1 MYQLWYNIIVSQQEN
16 IMKKNEMFKSLR
28 KSQNFYGIDVSP
40 YAKPSGYLDT
50 GSYAINRVLTGDIHK
65 GIPMSRVTT
74 LYGESQSGKSLL
86 AANVI
91 ITAINSG
98 AVDKV
103 IYYDNEGGSCVDMIR
118 NGVKVP
124 WNDDD
129 PPCETCLMTDIEDFE
144 TKLIELVDASTK
156 AYNEWLV
163 DPDNNDNIKTLVVV
177 DSFGGLKAR
186 KVKEDALKKGVVA
199 DDMGREAKIK
209 KRVACT
215 MGTGAMAGNLTFLV
229 INYSYE
235 NPGAMFTSKIKNMAG
250 GSGLEY
256 YSELKVQCEKVFV
269 KSDDDEFLTGVKGED
284 DKDKGFYKG
293 TKFKFF
299 VTKARTIKPFYQ
311 ATVFLDFNTGLSR
324 YDGLI
329 EDAVKMG
336 YLQDVRGGYI
346 CPTYS
351 DKRVTYRDLVSKSEI
366 WDTFIED
373 FNKKSIEVMSYSNN
387 TSRELDNIEKEIGD

>member
-1 MYQLWYNIIVSQQEN
+1 
-16 IMKKNEMFKSLR
+16 MFKKLR
-28 KSQNFYGIDVSP
+28 KNQNFYGIDESP
-40 YAKPSGYLDT
+40 YSKPTGYLDT

-65 GIPMSRVTT
+65 GIPMGRITT
-74 LYGESQSGKSLL
+74 VYGESQSGKSLL
-86 AANVI
+86 AANII
-91 ITAINSG
+91 ITALNSG
-98 AVDKV
+98 SVDKV
-103 IYYDNEGGSCVDMIR
+103 IYYDNEGGGCVDMIR
-118 NGVKVP
+118 NNVMEWDPK
-124 WNDDD
+124 D

-144 TKLIELVDASTK
+144 SKLIELVDEHTK
-156 AYNEWLV
+156 AYNEYLA
-163 DPDNNDNIKTLVVV
+163 DPENNDNIRTLVVV

-186 KVKEDALKKGVVA
+186 KVKEDALKKGLVA

-256 YSELKVQCEKVFV
+256 YSELKVQCERVFV
-269 KSDDDEFLTGVKGED
+269 KSDDNDFLTGIEGESE
-284 DKDKGFYKG
+284 KDKGFYKG

-299 VTKARTIKPFYQ
+299 VTKSRTIKPFYQ
-311 ATVFLDFNTGLSR
+311 ATVFLDFNTGMSR

-336 YLQDVRGGYI
+336 FLEDVRGGYI
-346 CPTYS
+346 CKSYS
-351 DKRVTYRDLVSKSEI
+351 DKRITYKELVSSPEI

-373 FNKKSIEVMSYSNN
+373 FNKKSIELMSYSNN
-387 TSRELDNIEKEIGD
+387 NSDEIDKIDVEG

>member
-1 MYQLWYNIIVSQQEN
+1 
-16 IMKKNEMFKSLR
+16 MKKSEMFKKLR
-28 KSQNFYGIDVSP
+28 KSQNFYSIDESP
-40 YAKPSGYLDT
+40 YSKPTGYLDT

-65 GIPMSRVTT
+65 GIPMGRITT
-74 LYGESQSGKSLL
+74 IYGESQSGKSLL
-86 AANVI
+86 AANI
-91 ITAINSG
+91 IVTALNSG

-103 IYYDNEGGSCVDMIR
+103 IYYDNEGGSCVDLIR
-118 NGVKVP
+118 NNVQIP
-124 WNDDD
+124 WDPKD

-144 TKLIELVDASTK
+144 TKLVQLVDESTK
-156 AYNEWLV
+156 AYNEWLE
-163 DPDNNDNIKTLVVV
+163 DPDNNDNIRTLVVV

-186 KVKEDALKKGVVA
+186 KVKEDALKKGAVA

-215 MGTGAMAGNLTFLV
+215 MGTGAMAGNITFLV

-235 NPGAMFTSKIKNMAG
+235 NPGALFTSKIKNMAG

-269 KSDDDEFLTGVKGED
+269 KSDNTEFLTGVEGEM

-299 VTKARTIKPFYQ
+299 VTKSRTIKPFYE
-311 ATVFLDFNTGLSR
+311 ATVFLDFNTGMSR

-329 EDAVKMG
+329 DDALKMG
-336 YLQDVRGGYI
+336 YLEKVHGGFV

-351 DKRVTYRDLVSKSEI
+351 DKRITYKQLVSSPEI

-373 FNKKSIEVMSYSNN
+373 FNKKSIELMSYSNQN
-387 TSRELDNIEKEIGD
+387 AEEIEKI

>member
-1 MYQLWYNIIVSQQEN
+1 
-16 IMKKNEMFKSLR
+16 MKKSDMFKSLR
-28 KSQNFYGIDVSP
+28 KSQNFYGIDKSP
-40 YAKPSGYLDT
+40 YSKPSGYLDT
-50 GSYAINRVLTGDIHK
+50 GSFAINRVLTGDIHK
-65 GIPMSRVTT
+65 GIPMVRITT

-91 ITAINSG
+91 ITALNSG

-103 IYYDNEGGSCVDMIR
+103 IYYDNEGGGCVDMIR
-118 NGVKVP
+118 NNVKD
-124 WNDDD
+124 WDDNN

-144 TKLIELVDASTK
+144 TKLIELVDVSTK
-156 AYNEWLV
+156 AYNEYLA
-163 DPDNNDNIKTLVVV
+163 DPDNNDNIRTLVVV

-186 KVKEDALKKGVVA
+186 KVKEDALKKGAVA

-269 KSDDDEFLTGVKGED
+269 KADDDEFLTGVEGEN

-293 TKFKFF
+293 TKFRFF
-299 VTKARTIKPFYQ
+299 VSKARTVKPFYQ

-336 YLQDVRGGYI
+336 FLQDVRGGYI

-351 DKRVTYRDLVSKSEI
+351 DKRITYKDLVSKKEI
-366 WDTFIED
+366 WDTFIEK
-373 FNKKSIEVMSYSNN
+373 FNEKSIELMSYSNN
-387 TSRELDNIEKEIGD
+387 TSKELDAIEDSIKED

>member
-1 MYQLWYNIIVSQQEN
+1 
-16 IMKKNEMFKSLR
+16 
-28 KSQNFYGIDVSP
+28 
-40 YAKPSGYLDT
+40 
-50 GSYAINRVLTGDIHK
+50 
-65 GIPMSRVTT
+65 
-74 LYGESQSGKSLL
+74 
-86 AANVI
+86 
-91 ITAINSG
+91 
-98 AVDKV
+98 
-103 IYYDNEGGSCVDMIR
+103 MIR
-118 NGVKVP
+118 NNVENWDPK
-124 WNDDD
+124 D

-144 TKLIELVDASTK
+144 TKLIELIDEHTK
-156 AYNEWLV
+156 AYNEYLA
-163 DPDNNDNIKTLVVV
+163 DPENNDNIRTLVVV

-186 KVKEDALKKGVVA
+186 KVKEDALKKGAVA

-215 MGTGAMAGNLTFLV
+215 MGTGAMSGNLTFLV

-235 NPGAMFTSKIKNMAG
+235 NPGAMFASKIKNMAG

-269 KSDDDEFLTGVKGED
+269 KSDNTEFLTGIEGEM

-299 VTKARTIKPFYQ
+299 VTKSRTIKPFYE
-311 ATVFLDFNTGLSR
+311 ATVFLDFNTGMSR

-336 YLQDVRGGYI
+336 FLEDVRGGYI

-351 DKRVTYRDLVSKSEI
+351 EKRVTYKELVSNPEI
-366 WDTFIED
+366 WNTFIED
-373 FNKKSIEVMSYSNN
+373 FNKRSIELMSYSNQN
-387 TSRELDNIEKEIGD
+387 AEEIEKI